1 MKLQRKGLWLIAA
14 GVLLS
19 IGLLN
24 VEQAFAFDRTCSL
37 ETLKGQYMVSASG
50 TLFPPAFGVTTPS
63 ISAAAGYS
71 IYDGNGTGTDYVTF
85 TVNGVNQNV
94 ESGLQYLRCDRRR
107 STDRCDNG
115 RRFRGYR
122 VRFACEMVSL
132 IPGPLSYSS
141 HAAQETFT
149 GRAADTQKRPP
160 LAGWPF
166 AIADSSF
173 TAGTCPS

>member
-94 ESGLQYLRCDRRR
+94 ESPTATKYTLKPDCTGTKTVLPYGPDFNIFVAIDGEVLTAVA
-107 STDRCDNG
+107 TDAGFAATESDS
-115 RRFRGYR
+115 R
-122 VRFACEMVSL
+122 VKW
-132 IPGPLSYSS
+132 S
-141 HAAQETFT
+141 H
-149 GRAADTQKRPP
+149 
-160 LAGWPF
+160 
-166 AIADSSF
+166 
-173 TAGTCPS
+173 